1 MVKLFE
7 SEVENINSLPLV
19 DAYLE
24 LQVNNLALVDANLR
38 ELESQ
43 MARGYRIDDKL
54 PQPLTMLVS
63 ALSQLWV
70 FGLYEILR
78 TWKQRISEV
87 IGYGEQLGVLRA
99 RSREEAEAFIHRKR
113 EETQNEAGRR
123 RPV

>member
-1 MVKLFE
+1 MCIYAISKAKWRE
-7 SEVENINSLPLV
+7 GT
-19 DAYLE
+19 
-24 LQVNNLALVDANLR
+24 AL
-38 ELESQ
+38 
-43 MARGYRIDDKL
+43 MTML

-123 RPV
+123 RPVDFGCIPRS

>member
-7 SEVENINSLPLV
+7 SEVESINSLPLV

-24 LQVNNLALVDANLR
+24 LQVNNLALVDAHLR

-43 MARGYRIDDKL
+43 MVRGYRIDDKL

-78 TWKQRISEV
+78 TWKT
-87 IGYGEQLGVLRA
+87 A
-99 RSREEAEAFIHRKR
+99 HF
-113 EETQNEAGRR
+113 
-123 RPV
+123 

>member
-24 LQVNNLALVDANLR
+24 LQVNNLALVDVHLR
-38 ELESQ
+38 DLESQ

-78 TWKQRISEV
+78 TWKT
-87 IGYGEQLGVLRA
+87 A
-99 RSREEAEAFIHRKR
+99 HF
-113 EETQNEAGRR
+113 
-123 RPV
+123 

>member
-24 LQVNNLALVDANLR
+24 LQLNNLALVDAHLL

-78 TWKQRISEV
+78 TWKT
-87 IGYGEQLGVLRA
+87 A
-99 RSREEAEAFIHRKR
+99 HF
-113 EETQNEAGRR
+113 
-123 RPV
+123 